1 MREAARMRVT
11 LPAGW
16 EMQTTPDGQE
26 FYVNLR
32 SNLTQW
38 QVPKLPAHWEERF
51 SRNGEVDVYHCLL
64 RYDEISVLLGPRL
77 SAQEAQAARSEMRR
91 SFKVKSV
98 AIVGIIVA
106 TYALYV
112 ENRLKDPFYQP
123 GCSAS
128 WTGGDCATVFKSSY
142 GHILSHWG
150 IVPKGSVLDFSLPI
164 LGLVLYGS
172 YWCAISISSPFPF
185 REKIF
190 LTAAIGGILFN
201 TSTHVYYLSLFDGRT
216 QWDWPQENAEAFER
230 RLEELEPSRMLAL
243 PGSTQ
248 ELSIANPD
256 ADDASSQASDESS
269 LGIALDEVDA
279 NELLAVPPGTEI
291 EMTPREDK
299 DQQQLTKWGADQRDA
314 EWISLK
320 RQMAGQKKAHD
331 ERWLTARHFPGVR
344 EFVLALQSH
353 IL

>member
-51 SRNGEVDVYHCLL
+51 SRNGE
-64 RYDEISVLLGPRL
+64 
-77 SAQEAQAARSEMRR
+77 
-91 SFKVKSV
+91 
-98 AIVGIIVA
+98 
-106 TYALYV
+106 
-112 ENRLKDPFYQP
+112 
-123 GCSAS
+123 
-128 WTGGDCATVFKSSY
+128 
-142 GHILSHWG
+142 
-150 IVPKGSVLDFSLPI
+150 
-164 LGLVLYGS
+164 
-172 YWCAISISSPFPF
+172 
-185 REKIF
+185 
-190 LTAAIGGILFN
+190 
-201 TSTHVYYLSLFDGRT
+201 VYYLSLFDGRT